1 MSKHAT
7 SGWSLEND
15 TAVNVAT
22 LLREEIGASRRFP
35 IRLDRIALDDDLVA
49 RDVTGELRL
58 TRLPDAIM
66 ARVGASAVVALECQR
81 CLETYDQ
88 AVDIRFDEEFRVA
101 YDVRNGSEIKAED
114 EADERFTISEHHEVD
129 IREPLRQEL
138 IVGLPMRPTCGPD
151 CPGPPAVHDEDEEEV
166 RDGTVDNRFAAL
178 AGLLDE
184 RDEP

>member
-1 MSKHAT
+1 MSRHAT

-35 IRLDRIALDDDLVA
+35 ITLDRFALDDDLVA

-66 ARVGASAVVALECQR
+66 ARVDASGVVALECQR

-88 AVDIRFDEEFRVA
+88 PVEITFDEEFRVA
-101 YDVRNGSEIKAED
+101 YDVRNGKEIAAET
-114 EADERFTISEHHEVD
+114 EEDERFTISENHEVD
-129 IREPLRQEL
+129 IREPLRQEF

-151 CPGPPAVHDEDEEEV
+151 CQGPPAILDDDED
-166 RDGTVDNRFAAL
+166 DGLIDNRFAGL

-184 RDEP
+184 PDGHEV

>member
-1 MSKHAT
+1 MNRHAT
-7 SGWSLEND
+7 SGWSLENE

-35 IRLDRIALDDDLVA
+35 ITLDRIALDDDLVA

-58 TRLPDAIM
+58 TRLPDAIL
-66 ARVGASAVVALECQR
+66 ARVDASAVVALECQR
-81 CLETYDQ
+81 CLDQYDQ

-101 YDVRNGSEIKAED
+101 YDVRNGSEIRSTVD
-114 EADERFTISEHHEVD
+114 DERFTISEKHEVD

-138 IVGLPMRPTCGPD
+138 IVGQPMRPTCGPD
-151 CPGPPAVHDEDEEEV
+151 CQGPPAIQDDDEDPV
-166 RDGTVDNRFAAL
+166 GPVDNRFAAL

-184 RDEP
+184 RDER

>member
-1 MSKHAT
+1 MSRHAT

-35 IRLDRIALDDDLVA
+35 ITLERFPLDDDLVA

-66 ARVGASAVVALECQR
+66 AWVDASAVVALECQR
-81 CLETYDQ
+81 CLDTFDES
-88 AVDIRFDEEFRVA
+88 VDIRFDEEFRVA
-101 YDVRNGSEIKAED
+101 YDVRNGKEIAAD
-114 EADERFTISEHHEVD
+114 TDGDERFTITENHEVD

-151 CPGPPAVHDEDEEEV
+151 CQGPPAIQNDDEEPA
-166 RDGTVDNRFAAL
+166 GQVDNRFAAL

-184 RDEP
+184 Q

>member
-1 MSKHAT
+1 MSRHAT

-35 IRLDRIALDDDLVA
+35 IKLDRFPLDDDLVA
-49 RDVTGELRL
+49 RDLTGELRL
-58 TRLPDAIM
+58 TRLPDAVM
-66 ARVGASAVVALECQR
+66 ARVDASAVVALECQR
-81 CLETYDQ
+81 CLEQYDQ
-88 AVDIRFDEEFRVA
+88 AVEIRFDEEFRVA
-101 YDVRNGSEIKAED
+101 YDVRNGKEIAAEED
-114 EADERFTISEHHEVD
+114 DDERFTISENHEVD

-151 CPGPPAVHDEDEEEV
+151 CPGPPAVLGDDEDE
-166 RDGTVDNRFAAL
+166 DGPVDNRFSAL

-184 RDEP
+184 SDGR

>member
-35 IRLDRIALDDDLVA
+35 ITLDRIALDDDLVA

-58 TRLPDAIM
+58 TRLPDAIL
-66 ARVGASAVVALECQR
+66 ARVDASAVVALECQR
-81 CLETYDQ
+81 CLDQYDQ

-101 YDVRNGSEIKAED
+101 YDVRNGSEIKP
-114 EADERFTISEHHEVD
+114 EADDDERFTISEKHEVD
-129 IREPLRQEL
+129 IREPLRQEF

-151 CPGPPAVHDEDEEEV
+151 CQGPPAIQDDDEDQV
-166 RDGTVDNRFAAL
+166 GPVDNRFAAL

-184 RDEP
+184 RDDR

>member
-1 MSKHAT
+1 MIRHAT
-7 SGWSLEND
+7 SGWSLENE

-35 IRLDRIALDDDLVA
+35 ITLDRIALDDDLVA

-58 TRLPDAIM
+58 TRLPDAIL
-66 ARVGASAVVALECQR
+66 AKVDASALVTLECQR

-101 YDVRNGSEIKAED
+101 YDVRNGSEIRPETD
-114 EADERFTISEHHEVD
+114 DERFTISEKHEVD
-129 IREPLRQEL
+129 IREPLRQEF

-151 CPGPPAVHDEDEEEV
+151 CPGPPAIQDDED
-166 RDGTVDNRFAAL
+166 RGGPVDNRFAAL

-184 RDEP
+184 RDER